1 MKSGRWGIPVEQSLQ
16 VEITLEK
23 LLAFDGLPEVYAMLL
38 LAERCRFAGAESGV
52 LFSFSRA
59 KSTASV
65 HAFFPPVPADFK
77 PEWLENV
84 TQAVISSG
92 FGPLPRIVAGPAK
105 GATVVA
111 VPLRINDVNGLEE
124 YAAYAVPQTRPENLK
139 PLLSELG
146 ETAALWRHHLNK
158 LSEGTRAAESSAPV
172 LAILAEVNAAG
183 KFKQA
188 AMAFCNEI
196 AAKFGCDRAAVGF
209 VRGRYARLAAVNHAE
224 KVGRKMDLPRLLE
237 AVMEECLDQDE
248 EVLYPAPAN
257 VAAINRAQAELVRR
271 FGSGLVLAMPL
282 RRGEELVGAIV
293 LERAKPIPPT
303 RKDMGLLRLAAD
315 LATPRLVELKVRD
328 RWFGARFMAGL
339 RDCLAWF
346 VGPRHTWA
354 KVISLLLL
362 TVLLLGLLLRISY
375 RVDATF
381 TLRANE
387 KRVIAAAFDGFIEE
401 AAAYPG
407 STARKGGT
415 LLARLETAETKSRL
429 LTREAEARAYGK
441 EAALALREGK
451 TADSQIAAA
460 KAEQAEAECA
470 MLRERIAR
478 AEIIAPIDGVVLT
491 GDWKNRLGGPVKMG
505 DTLFEIAPLSNLEA
519 ELFVSDEDI
528 ADVHAGQRGELAV
541 AGNPAA
547 RFAFTVERISPAAEM
562 VKQKNVFRVL
572 VRLEER
578 SDWLRPGMEGVAK
591 IRIDKRSPFAIW
603 TRKAVNWIRMK
614 LWI

>member
-1 MKSGRWGIPVEQSLQ
+1 MESPGHID
-16 VEITLEK
+16 ITLEK
-23 LLAFDGLPEVYAMLL
+23 LLAFDGPPEVFAIFL
-38 LAERCRFAGAESGV
+38 LAERCRLAGAESGV
-52 LFSFSRA
+52 IFSFARA
-59 KSTASV
+59 KGNISV
-65 HAFFPPVPADFK
+65 HAAFPPSPTDSK
-77 PEWLENV
+77 PEWLEV
-84 TQAVISSG
+84 ATQSIVSSA
-92 FGPLPRIVAGPAK
+92 FGPLPRFVPGGAK
-105 GATVVA
+105 GAAVIV
-111 VPLRINDVNGLEE
+111 VPLRINDVSGLEE
-124 YAAYAVPQTRPENLK
+124 YAAYALPQIRPDEVK
-139 PLLSELG
+139 PRLAELG
-146 ETAALWRHHLNK
+146 ETAAIWRHHLNK
-158 LSEGTRAAESSAPV
+158 LLEGAKTAETAAPV
-172 LAILAEVNAAG
+172 LGILAEVNSAG

-188 AMAFCNEI
+188 AMALCNEI

-209 VRGRYARLAAVNHAE
+209 VQGRYARLAAVNHAE

-293 LERAKPIPPT
+293 LERAKPAPPT
-303 RKDMGLLRLAAD
+303 KKDMGLLRLAAD
-315 LATPRLVELKVRD
+315 LATPRLMELQERD
-328 RWFGARFMAGL
+328 RWFGARFMAGI

-362 TVLLLGLLLRISY
+362 TALLLALFLKIPY

-381 TLRANE
+381 TLRAHE

-401 AAAYPG
+401 APAYPG
-407 STARKGGT
+407 SVVRKDET
-415 LLARLETAETKSRL
+415 LLARLETAETRSRL
-429 LTREAEARAYGK
+429 LTREAEARAYAK

-460 KAEQAEAECA
+460 KAEQAEAECG

-478 AEIIAPIDGVVLT
+478 ADLVAPIDGIVLT
-491 GDWKNRLGGPVKMG
+491 GDWKNRLGGPVKTG
-505 DTLFEIAPLSNLEA
+505 DTLFEIAPLSDLEA

-528 ADVHAGQRGELAV
+528 ADIRAGQKGELAV

-547 RFAFTVERISPAAEM
+547 RFAFTVEQLSPAAEM

-572 VRLEER
+572 VKLEER
-578 SDWLRPGMEGVAK
+578 ADWLRPGMEGVAK
-591 IRIDKRSPFAIW
+591 IRIDERSPLTVW
-603 TRKAVNWIRMK
+603 TRQAVNWIRMK
-614 LWI
+614 LWL